1 MAIKEPWN
9 IYEGYPV
16 NCACET
22 GDTIVNAVESL
33 GDKIGTWTN
42 TIGNSIEYTY
52 IGNNVETAEYKTN
65 GVTIFTQTFAY
76 DGNNNVIRI
85 ITT

>member
-9 IYEGYPV
+9 IYGGYPV
-16 NCACET
+16 NCTCEN
-22 GDTIVNAVESL
+22 ISAVADS
-33 GDKIGTWTN
+33 GSWTN
-42 TIGNSIEYTY
+42 VSGNSIDYTY

-76 DGNNNVIRI
+76 DGNNNVIS
-85 ITT
+85 ITTT